1 MQLGNR
7 RTIKGFKIKKKE
19 YNKLCYLKHIAN
31 KEDIITS
38 ELFATRNIDVK
49 DVDNFLNPKLRNL
62 LPKVGFIKD
71 IEKASKRIVDA
82 IINNEKVCIYG
93 DYDVDGLTSTSLM
106 ILYLKE
112 CGLKVDYYIPDRITE
127 GYGPNSN
134 AIEKIKNNQ
143 NHLIIFV
150 DCGATAYEPLETA
163 KKINIDVIVL
173 DHHKTDEKLPYS
185 LAQVNPNRLDETE
198 INEELHSL
206 CACSVVFLTLM
217 YCNKLLKEL
226 QENKQL
232 QKKYNIPDL
241 IQFTPLVAFATICDV
256 MNLTMLNRAFIK
268 TGLSVLEKNKT
279 NNKQSFNL
287 YYLLKI
293 NNEQNTNNNSNKQ
306 LKITAY
312 SFGFTLGPMVNAGGR
327 IGKGDLGVKLMIEE
341 NDEKAQ
347 IIANELLLLNSE
359 RKNIEQNSLNEI
371 SKTYKN
377 QIENQIKENGFV
389 FLYNKNWHEG
399 IIGLIASRVKD
410 KYNYPV
416 IIGSET
422 EKEIVKCSSR
432 SVNGV
437 DIGNIILEAK
447 QKNLIENGGGHKLA
461 GGFSI
466 KTEKILSFI
475 NFMKEKTK
483 KDADKSFEEKTIEYT
498 TEISLSGLTFN
509 LLEKIEKFEPFGV
522 GNPKP
527 IFLLKDVKILDVR
540 VIKDKHISLIIEDND
555 KTAQAMAFNIV
566 RTELGL
572 FLLSSKNKVINMLI
586 TANIDIWNNDR
597 RISIFIEDCYS

>member
-1 MQLGNR
+1 MQFNNKK
-7 RTIKGFKIKKKE
+7 TIRGFNIKKKE
-19 YNKLCYLKHIAN
+19 HNKMCYLKHIAN

-38 ELFATRNIDVK
+38 ELFATRNVDVK

-62 LPKVGFIKD
+62 LPNLGSLKD

-82 IINNEKVCIYG
+82 IINNEKICIYG

-112 CGLKVDYYIPDRITE
+112 CGLSVDYYIPDRIEE

-134 AIEKIKNNQ
+134 AIKKIKNNQ
-143 NHLIIFV
+143 NNLIVFV

-163 KKINIDVIVL
+163 KQLNLDVIVV
-173 DHHKTDEKLPYS
+173 DHHKTDEKLPFC

-226 QENKQL
+226 RENKQL
-232 QKKYNIPDL
+232 PEKYNIPDL

-256 MNLTMLNRAFIK
+256 MNLTILNRAFIK

-287 YYLLKI
+287 YYLFKI

-327 IGKGDLGVKLMIEE
+327 IGKGDLGVKLMTEE
-341 NDEKAQ
+341 SDERAQ
-347 IIANELLLLNSE
+347 IIANELFLLNSE

-371 SKTYKN
+371 SKNYKN
-377 QIENQIKENGFV
+377 EIENQIKENGFI

-416 IIGSET
+416 IIGSEN
-422 EKEIVKCSSR
+422 EKKIIKCSVR

-437 DIGNIILEAK
+437 DIGNIILQAK
-447 QKNLIENGGGHKLA
+447 QENIIENGGGHKLA

-466 KTEKILSFI
+466 KIENVLSFI
-475 NFMKEKTK
+475 NFMKEKSK
-483 KDADKSFEEKTIEYT
+483 MEADKNFQEKTIEYT
-498 TEISLSGLTFN
+498 AEISLSGLTFD
-509 LLEKIEKFEPFGV
+509 LLEKVEKFEPFGV
-522 GNPKP
+522 GNSKP
-527 IFLLKDVKILDVR
+527 IFLLKDVKVLDIK
-540 VIKDKHISLIIEDND
+540 VIKDKHISLIIEDNN
-555 KTAQAMAFNIV
+555 KTAQAIAFNIV
-566 RTELGL
+566 KTELGL

-586 TANIDIWNNDR
+586 TANIDSWNNNKKV
-597 RISIFIEDCYS
+597 SIFIEDCF